1 MFADCY
7 VIKNLQNLRDNSE
20 FIVASTKENSY
31 DSRYFGIVRGE
42 QIKGVIEMIIPS

>member
-1 MFADCY
+1 MPEY
-7 VIKNLQNLRDNSE
+7 SMNRYLDNSE